1 VQLSSHARAQA
12 RVAAL
17 CASVGLTVLPRLTAD
32 DACDVCVAKNVRTEP
47 YRVRGV
53 LDNTLFGAR
62 KACPS
67 PCAAFAQAA
76 RDRAVPIVSEEW
88 TTACAAAGR
97 VLDSAA
103 FLLPPFAGLHICCT
117 GVEPGALR
125 GAAHAACDA
134 HPDACAYAD
143 VRLAIRDNTQ
153 ANGGVY
159 HSEMTKSRCTHLIA
173 TSADSDKY
181 RHAVMWGTIKVVS
194 AEWFEQS
201 LEAKGKLVRLGA
213 ALKCC
218 FA

>member
-1 VQLSSHARAQA
+1 
-12 RVAAL
+12 
-17 CASVGLTVLPRLTAD
+17 
-32 DACDVCVAKNVRTEP
+32 
-47 YRVRGV
+47 
-53 LDNTLFGAR
+53 
-62 KACPS
+62 
-67 PCAAFAQAA
+67 
-76 RDRAVPIVSEEW
+76 VPIVSEEW
-88 TTACAAAGR
+88 ATACAAAGR

-173 TSADSDKY
+173 SSADSDKY

-201 LEAKGKLVRLGA
+201 LEAKGEFVRLSAQVLLCVTPQRTVTARSVLERGA
-213 ALKCC
+213 LPGSRGRRGSQRAPGRCGTCDASHARAAVTHSASRAGDQRPTAARCEQRCARAQPRL
-218 FA
+218 